1 MPHTVTRPPK
11 LPVMIDLTTISTPKQ
26 SAITVQ
32 LGNIEPALV
41 EQATNARVRSL
52 PIIGDNSEC
61 LGAISVEKLAELS
74 ASNTELTADHATI
87 PCNILPHLVPVS
99 SLLRQLRDQG
109 VIIHS
114 ADPNADDYQADWFG
128 IVSTADLNRPIFRA
142 HIYRMLVILETS
154 LGQLIM
160 DEFGDDWGAI
170 RLLSDHTQQRIKEF
184 YDEERA
190 EGIDLSPITNATL
203 SDLFHI
209 TTESNNV
216 WKLMEFNNPN
226 ELRPIA
232 HSINDLRNTIMH
244 PVRPLLVNEQELNDI
259 VSAVD
264 NVEMLT
270 DRLMKRIGI
279 ATG

>member
-11 LPVMIDLTTISTPKQ
+11 LPVMIDLTTISTPKE
-26 SAITVQ
+26 SAITVK
-32 LGNIEPALV
+32 LGTIEPALV
-41 EQATNARVRSL
+41 EQATAARVRAL
-52 PIIGDNSEC
+52 PIVDETDVC
-61 LGAISVEKLAELS
+61 LGAIAVEKLTELA
-74 ASNTELTADHATI
+74 ASNTELKPQHATI
-87 PCNILPHLVPVS
+87 ACNILPHIVPVS
-99 SLLRQLRDQG
+99 ALLKQLHDEG
-109 VIIHS
+109 VILHGP
-114 ADPNADDYQADWFG
+114 DPDDDALTNGWFG

-170 RLLSDHTQQRIKEF
+170 RLLSDGTQRRIKEF

-190 EGIDLSPITNATL
+190 EGVDLSPVTNATL

-209 TTESNNV
+209 ATESNNV
-216 WKLMEFNNPN
+216 WRLMEFDHPN

-232 HSINDLRNTIMH
+232 HIINDLRNTIMH
-244 PVRPLLVNEQELNDI
+244 PVRPLI
-259 VSAVD
+259 VSEKEVEELVVAV
-264 NVEMLT
+264 NHIEILT
-270 DRLMKRIGI
+270 DRLMKRIGV

>member
-1 MPHTVTRPPK
+1 MPHTATRPPK

-26 SAITVQ
+26 KAIIIS
-32 LGNIEPALV
+32 LGTIDPSLV
-41 EQATNARVRSL
+41 EQGKEARVRSL
-52 PIIGDNSEC
+52 PIVDENDKC
-61 LGAISVEKLAELS
+61 LGAISMTKLDELAANS
-74 ASNTELTADHATI
+74 TPLTADHATI
-87 PCNILPHLVPVS
+87 STKPLPHEVPVS
-99 SLLRQLRDQG
+99 TLLRQLRDQG
-109 VIIHS
+109 VILHA
-114 ADPNADDYQADWFG
+114 ADPNADDYDAHWFG

-142 HIYRMLVILETS
+142 HIYRMIVILETS

-170 RLLSDHTQQRIKEF
+170 RLLSDHTQQRVKEF

-190 EGIDLSPITNATL
+190 EGIDLSPVTNATL

-209 TTESNNV
+209 ATESNNV

-226 ELRPIA
+226 DLRPIA

-244 PVRPLLVNEQELNDI
+244 PVRPLLVNEKELNDI
-259 VSAVD
+259 VDSVD
-264 NVEMLT
+264 NIEMLT
-270 DRLMKRIGI
+270 NRLMKRIGV

>member
-11 LPVMIDLTTISTPKQ
+11 LPVMIDLTTVSTPKGA
-26 SAITVQ
+26 AITISP
-32 LGNIEPALV
+32 GKIDPALV
-41 EQATNARVRSL
+41 EQGRDARVRSL
-52 PIIGDNSEC
+52 PIVGENSEC
-61 LGAISVEKLAELS
+61 LGAISVEKLAEL
-74 ASNTELTADHATI
+74 AENNTALTADHATI
-87 PCNILPHLVPVS
+87 PCNILPYEMPVS
-99 SLLRQLRDQG
+99 ALLRQLRDQG
-109 VIIHS
+109 VILHG
-114 ADPNADDYQADWFG
+114 ADPNDDSLTNGWFG

-170 RLLSDHTQQRIKEF
+170 RLLSEGTQARIKDF

-190 EGIDLSPITNATL
+190 EGVDLSPITNATL

-216 WKLMEFNNPN
+216 WRLMEFDDPN

-232 HSINDLRNTIMH
+232 HRVNGLRNTIMH
-244 PVRPLLVNEQELNDI
+244 PVRPLI
-259 VSAVD
+259 VSENELKEIVEAVD
-264 NVEMLT
+264 DVEMLT
-270 DRLMKRIGI
+270 DRLMKRIGV
-279 ATG
+279 ATS